1 MAVFA
6 RCIPCIHGLR
16 KCNFIAAVAQRATSG
31 TVIAFAA
38 ICDIDQDVFF
48 SVSKVCVTI
57 IIIDLFVIGLFVLI
71 RVVIGVGIIIVIF
84 VVICNVFVVL
94 WVWECFWFSGFLEF
108 LNLFFQRSDRIQ
120 LFVQA
125 ALLIRDLLLVRSA
138 SDQVSGNERKDN
150 RCNEEELPEILDRK
164 SVV

>member
-1 MAVFA
+1 M
-6 RCIPCIHGLR
+6 
-16 KCNFIAAVAQRATSG
+16 
-31 TVIAFAA
+31 IAFAA

-48 SVSKVCVTI
+48 SVIKVCVTI

-150 RCNEEELPEILDRK
+150 RCNEEELRK
-164 SVV
+164 FLGNCFFGFPVSALMASMLVSSI